1 MRLGVKDVSFDLTM
15 PPFIPALLEEA
26 GVPAAQRP
34 ALMRALDRKD
44 AAAVAQHGGALA
56 ATLIALLDA
65 TGAAEHTV
73 AQLAEL
79 TLPPK
84 ARIVLDRLI
93 DTVAAVREICPDLR
107 MTVDP
112 VEFRGWKYHT
122 GVCVTLFAVGRSEE
136 LGRGG
141 RYLCNDNEPACG
153 LTLRPDVLFRMI
165 PPHQPRTRVSGSRCQ
180 QAGSGSFAFAGIRHG
195 AGLCSRSTG
204 RSRGAAFGLWHHS
217 FRHSAGGSGL
227 RACPRVRFFLFD
239 QQAVFFRSRPSMS
252 NVTVIGAQWGDEGKG
267 KIVDWLASRADVVV
281 RFQGGH
287 NAGHTLVVGNQ
298 VYKLSLL
305 PSGVV
310 SGKLG
315 IIGNGVVVDPQALLA
330 EIARIGEQ
338 G

>member
-1 MRLGVKDVSFDLTM
+1 
-15 PPFIPALLEEA
+15 
-26 GVPAAQRP
+26 
-34 ALMRALDRKD
+34 
-44 AAAVAQHGGALA
+44 LA

-165 PPHQPRTRVSGSRCQ
+165 PPTPARARVYLAADASRQ
-180 QAGSGSFAFAGIRHG
+180 EAAALRSQGYATVRGFA
-195 AGLCSRSTG
+195 
-204 RSRGAAFGLWHHS
+204 
-217 FRHSAGGSGL
+217 
-227 RACPRVRFFLFD
+227 D
-239 QQAVFFRSRPSMS
+239 
-252 NVTVIGAQWGDEGKG
+252 GAQAEAEARHLGC
-267 KIVDWLASRADVVV
+267 
-281 RFQGGH
+281 
-287 NAGHTLVVGNQ
+287 
-298 VYKLSLL
+298 
-305 PSGVV
+305 
-310 SGKLG
+310 G
-315 IIGNGVVVDPQALLA
+315 IILSGTQRVDLA
-330 EIARIGEQ
+330 
-338 G
+338 